1 MAISVY
7 EQMSDLKAIVMKD
20 FAFMS
25 ALELSDQIVLPTDS
39 AIVKNAKFKKQNER
53 FTLDAEFSES
63 AKTFPLMVT
72 LNSVAPLAAL
82 STDFSMPQ
90 YEFTIIYQKGNS
102 ANAMKLADI
111 IKRLIHRKTIG
122 GYDYECQG
130 TSPQIAIKNNQ
141 EKISIRFSTEGDEI
155 Y

>member
-7 EQMSDLKAIVMKD
+7 EQMSDLKSVVMKSFD
-20 FAFMS
+20 FMK
-25 ALELSDQIVLPTDS
+25 ALGISEQIVDDKDTPK
-39 AIVKNAKFKKQNER
+39 IKNEKFVEQNKR
-53 FTLDAEFSES
+53 FTLDAEFSET
-63 AKTFPLMVT
+63 ATTFPLMVT
-72 LNSVAPLAAL
+72 LNSVAPLATA
-82 STDFSMPQ
+82 STDFAMPQ
-90 YEFTIIYQKGNS
+90 YEFTIIYQKGHS
-102 ANAMKLADI
+102 ANAMQLADI

-130 TSPQIAIKNNQ
+130 TSPQTAIKNNQ